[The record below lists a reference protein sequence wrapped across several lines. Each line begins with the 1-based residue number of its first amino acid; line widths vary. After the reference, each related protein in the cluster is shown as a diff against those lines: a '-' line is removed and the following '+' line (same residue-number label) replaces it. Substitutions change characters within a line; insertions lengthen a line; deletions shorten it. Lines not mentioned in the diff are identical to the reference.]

1 MTGLD
6 PEKDRIIEI
15 ATIVTDL
22 HLNILAEGPVLAII
36 IGFLIHQGYL
46 AFLPSYIILIFG
58 DIIPDSAYYYLGRLG
73 KHKNIIEKYGSKCC
87 QCGWNTPHPK
97 TGKPPLDVN
106 HIDGD
111 ASNTYED
118 NLNLLCP
125 NCHSLTLNYKNF
137 NKNGKRNR

>member
-1 MTGLD
+1 M
-6 PEKDRIIEI
+6 
-15 ATIVTDL
+15 
-22 HLNILAEGPVLAII
+22 ILPPCV
-36 IGFLIHQGYL
+36 
-46 AFLPSYIILIFG
+46 ILIAMRKCKNCSKELTTKRSKTYCSQLCQA
-58 DIIPDSAYYYLGRLG
+58 DARKKKTLSDWLERKIPGHNG
-73 KHKNIIEKYGSKCC
+73 KVMNVKRVVRDYIFEKYGSKCC